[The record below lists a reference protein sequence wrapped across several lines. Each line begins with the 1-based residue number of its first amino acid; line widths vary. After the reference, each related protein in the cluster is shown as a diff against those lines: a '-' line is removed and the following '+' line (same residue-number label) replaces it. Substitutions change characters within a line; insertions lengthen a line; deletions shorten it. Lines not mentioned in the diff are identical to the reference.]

1 MNILNNGIRM
11 SFQNFRHMKANTKK
25 EKSIF
30 RTILAAMLL
39 VLGIEILLLVAALGI
54 SHVSTQL
61 NQNAV
66 DILEKQV
73 DNRQSYLENLLTANE
88 ELSSLAERINNTAQE
103 LVDSGQ
109 IRIGDIEKNKE
120 DYLLLM
126 KSISERMLNNMRRK
140 SVTGIYVA
148 FNTEDL
154 DQRSPEDTI
163 PALYIRDLDPDSL
176 PPEKN
181 TDLLMERSP
190 VELVKSM
197 GISTDKGWK
206 SQMFVSDESTQKII
220 YPVFQEAFKDQG
232 RLDAADYGHWTT
244 EDYILDGD
252 NRSAIAYSIP
262 LILSDGTVYGVLG
275 TEMLT
280 EYLKV
285 QMPYEELQNQSA
297 GIYILAYTKSSL
309 KNDEIVLEGVCG
321 VSGENSSMEKELQ
334 SEKLKLKK
342 NQYGDY
348 QLKLNEKKYYM
359 TLKPLQLYN
368 RNAPFFDEQ
377 WILIGAVDTGQLFS
391 FSWHVIKMLAMT
403 VFLTV
408 LVGVLSSLV
417 ISLRLARPVRKLS
430 GEVEAVQKNN
440 STSLQ
445 FSDTGIRELDQFA
458 DAIIQMNQDMI
469 TISTKFLRIM
479 EMASVELGGFEVRM
493 DNESVYVTDNFFSM
507 LGVEESSEKPVTGK
521 QFVEFLKNF
530 DRSCS
535 YTVGSDGAKVYC
547 VEHAGGEIRYVRMEI
562 KTESDRRIGL
572 VEDVTKV
579 TRERMNIE
587 HERDYDTLT
596 GLYNRRA
603 FQWESE
609 ALFREHPEKLK
620 TAAFVMID
628 MDNLKYTNDNF
639 GHDFGDRYIHEAGR
653 GFAEYVPEGTLCS
666 RISGDEFNLLFYGY
680 DSKEEIRNVIAE
692 VKAAIDRKFVLL
704 PSGRK
709 LRLSISGGIAWY
721 PENSTDLKLLKK
733 YADFAMYQVKRSGKG
748 HFQEFDLEVYDR
760 SANETEKRKQF
771 LQLIRKEELTYY
783 YQPIVSAITGKVLA
797 LEALMRV
804 EIPLLRSPED
814 VLRLAKEERCLHELE
829 RITFFRAAEGY
840 CILRDNGEVRGDEL
854 LFINSIASQNLTD
867 EESREF
873 RLKYGELQ
881 SQLVIEITEQE
892 TLDQEAMEKKN
903 APEFWGAIA
912 LDDYGTGYNSE
923 KCLLTLSPQ
932 YVKVDIAIIR
942 DIDTDADKQQIVSNI
957 VEYAHQRGM
966 YIIAE
971 GVETKEE
978 LEKVLE
984 LKVDLLQG
992 YYLARPAAVPQEV
1005 NPDAVKII
1013 REKSR
1018 EI

>member
-445 FSDTGIRELDQFA
+445 FSDTGIRELD
-458 DAIIQMNQDMI
+458 
-469 TISTKFLRIM
+469 
-479 EMASVELGGFEVRM
+479 
-493 DNESVYVTDNFFSM
+493 
-507 LGVEESSEKPVTGK
+507 
-521 QFVEFLKNF
+521 
-530 DRSCS
+530 
-535 YTVGSDGAKVYC
+535 
-547 VEHAGGEIRYVRMEI
+547 
-562 KTESDRRIGL
+562 
-572 VEDVTKV
+572 
-579 TRERMNIE
+579 
-587 HERDYDTLT
+587 
-596 GLYNRRA
+596 
-603 FQWESE
+603 
-609 ALFREHPEKLK
+609 
-620 TAAFVMID
+620 
-628 MDNLKYTNDNF
+628 
-639 GHDFGDRYIHEAGR
+639 
-653 GFAEYVPEGTLCS
+653 
-666 RISGDEFNLLFYGY
+666 
-680 DSKEEIRNVIAE
+680 
-692 VKAAIDRKFVLL
+692 
-704 PSGRK
+704 
-709 LRLSISGGIAWY
+709 
-721 PENSTDLKLLKK
+721 
-733 YADFAMYQVKRSGKG
+733 
-748 HFQEFDLEVYDR
+748 
-760 SANETEKRKQF
+760 
-771 LQLIRKEELTYY
+771 
-783 YQPIVSAITGKVLA
+783 
-797 LEALMRV
+797 
-804 EIPLLRSPED
+804 
-814 VLRLAKEERCLHELE
+814 
-829 RITFFRAAEGY
+829 
-840 CILRDNGEVRGDEL
+840 
-854 LFINSIASQNLTD
+854 
-867 EESREF
+867 
-873 RLKYGELQ
+873 
-881 SQLVIEITEQE
+881 
-892 TLDQEAMEKKN
+892 
-903 APEFWGAIA
+903 
-912 LDDYGTGYNSE
+912 
-923 KCLLTLSPQ
+923 
-932 YVKVDIAIIR
+932 
-942 DIDTDADKQQIVSNI
+942 
-957 VEYAHQRGM
+957 
-966 YIIAE
+966 
-971 GVETKEE
+971 
-978 LEKVLE
+978 
-984 LKVDLLQG
+984 
-992 YYLARPAAVPQEV
+992 
-1005 NPDAVKII
+1005 
-1013 REKSR
+1013 
-1018 EI
+1018 